1 MTNVPQL
8 TPPALVTPPAEAPS
22 SGGWSLRRILIVA
35 VGGLFGVFALLFIVA
50 LLLSGVSDVEGIG
63 SVVRLA
69 RDLVIIFLA
78 LEGALIVLALAVLI
92 LQIARLV
99 NLIQTEVKPILENTQ
114 ETLKTARGT
123 VEFMSGNITQPLVR
137 AGGFF
142 AALSVMLNSV
152 FGLRRAVKKGHIA
165 TDDLDE
171 PLG

>member
-8 TPPALVTPPAEAPS
+8 TPPPIPPPAE
-22 SGGWSLRRILIVA
+22 GGWSLRRIVIIA
-35 VGGLFGVFALLFIVA
+35 VGGLFGLFALLFVIA
-50 LLLSGVSDVEGIG
+50 LLLSGVSDVEGMG
-63 SVVRLA
+63 AVVRLA

-78 LEGALIVLALAVLI
+78 LEGALIVLALGVLI
-92 LQIARLV
+92 LQIARLI

-142 AALSVMLNSV
+142 AALSIMLNSV
-152 FGLRRAVKKGHIA
+152 FGLRRAVKKGQIA

-171 PLG
+171 SL